1 MAQSRLITDLVELV
15 KPNNDDVLVIVDNT
29 TSPSLSVTK
38 KIKYS
43 NLVEDLQDMIDLFV
57 QEGTGISAV
66 YSDAGN
72 TLTVSVVADTT
83 VQKTIVS
90 TGGTTVGTR
99 QQLNVIPGAGVTLVG
114 ADNPTNNRIDLTVN
128 TTTVATGITLSGTG
142 SPVSPLGG
150 ITTLG
155 NGTKQLNFR
164 GIKPGSSKLSVA
176 TGDGGNSI
184 VIDVVPSG
192 IDINSLS
199 VGSPLAVA
207 LGGTN
212 ATTAG
217 GARASL
223 GAAQL
228 GVNSDITELTSLTT
242 PLSVNQG
249 GTGGDTAQTGLFNL
263 AGISTAVN
271 VGATGQSLISNG
283 KSAVAGEYR
292 VELKSIRAAST
303 RAIVATV
310 GNELTV
316 DANANV
322 ILSSASANPNFNGFR
337 LTNLAAP
344 IAASD
349 AATKEYADSVAQ
361 GLNVKEASRLAS
373 TTNFSA
379 TYYNS
384 SGTVSAVTIGSES
397 LTINS
402 HPFNTGERVYI
413 SSTGALP
420 GGLSALTEYFVI
432 DVDANTI
439 KLAQSKANALANSP
453 IDLTSTGSGT
463 IVVAHTKYL
472 EATGNGLLSVDG
484 ENVVQGDRI
493 LLKNQSTAYENGIYV
508 VTEAGNVSNP
518 AVLTR
523 AADANDQGELES
535 GSFTFIFDGATQA
548 GIAYVQ
554 IESNPVFDVDPL
566 TWTVFSAAVIPV
578 NSIDNDR
585 LLQVAEATIKGRQAG
600 TGTGNVEDLTA
611 NQLIAIVNTA
621 TVAIDCGEY

>member
-1 MAQSRLITDLVELV
+1 MAQTRLISDLVELV
-15 KPNNDDVLVIVDNT
+15 TPNNDDVFVVVDNT
-29 TSPSLSVTK
+29 TNPSLSVTK
-38 KIKYS
+38 RITYA
-43 NLVEDLQDMIDLFV
+43 NLKEALQDMIDLFV
-57 QEGTGISAV
+57 QEGTGVSAV

-72 TLTVSVVADTT
+72 TLTISVVADTT

-114 ADNPTNNRIDLTVN
+114 ADNPTDNRVDLTVN

-142 SPVSPLGG
+142 SPVSTLGG

-155 NGTKQLNFR
+155 NGTKQLDFR
-164 GIKPGSSKLSVA
+164 GIKPGSSKLSVT

-184 VIDVVPSG
+184 VVDVVPSG

-212 ATTAG
+212 ATTVS

-263 AGISTAVN
+263 AGISTAVS

-283 KSAVAGEYR
+283 KSAVGGEYR
-292 VELKSIRAAST
+292 IELKSIRAAST
-303 RAIVATV
+303 RAIVSTV
-310 GNELTV
+310 GSELTV
-316 DANANV
+316 DANPNV

-373 TTNFSA
+373 TTDFSA
-379 TYYNS
+379 AYYNL
-384 SGTVSAVTIGSES
+384 SGAVTAVTIGSES
-397 LTINS
+397 LTINN

-413 SSTGALP
+413 SSTASLP
-420 GGLSALTEYFVI
+420 AGLSALTEYFVI
-432 DVDANTI
+432 DVDTNTI
-439 KLAQSKANALANSP
+439 KLAATKADALANIP
-453 IDLTSTGSGT
+453 IDITSTGSGT

-472 EATGNGLLSVDG
+472 EATGNGLLSLDG
-484 ENVVQGDRI
+484 ENVVQGDRV
-493 LLKNQSTAYENGIYV
+493 LLKNQSIGFENGIYV
-508 VTEAGNVSNP
+508 VTETGDASSP

-523 AADANDQGELES
+523 AADANDQGELEA
-535 GSFTFIFDGATQA
+535 GSFTFIFEGATQA

-585 LLQVAEATIKGRQAG
+585 FVQVAQATVKGRQAG

-621 TVAIDCGEY
+621 AVAIDCGEY